1 LGQPQAL
8 VVESEAQRRFL
19 RSRTPRIKRIFR
31 NLDLR
36 RLKRAT
42 LTLYKKRQIM
52 KTYCGERTER
62 GCEVTV
68 DGKPLRMCSNLSGK
82 ATNAFDWGYV
92 GGGQLSVALLAD
104 LLGNDAKAK
113 SMCEAFENAVV
124 ANLPHDSWTM
134 TEYALAT
141 ALAPLVGVD
150 GARADDD
157 GEADAVAARAAFGD
171 MPVKTNDLLPTTL
184 KAEDK
189 AANISMVSEGGH
201 LDTLGDKQ
209 TAVGVNKAGD
219 EAVNAANR
227 RADQAVGAANRA
239 SDAAAV
245 AEAAHHAAHAVDTPA
260 DEAMSTANRAA
271 DHKAYVANRAADE
284 AISTANRAADRPACE
299 GELDT

>member
-1 LGQPQAL
+1 
-8 VVESEAQRRFL
+8 
-19 RSRTPRIKRIFR
+19 
-31 NLDLR
+31 
-36 RLKRAT
+36 
-42 LTLYKKRQIM
+42 M
-52 KTYCGERTER
+52 KTYHGKRTER

-68 DGKPLRMCSNLSGK
+68 DGKPLRMCSNLSGN

-157 GEADAVAARAAFGD
+157 GEADATATGAAFGD
-171 MPVKTNDLLPTTL
+171 MPVKSSDLLPTTL

-189 AANISMVSEGGH
+189 AANASMVSEGGH
-201 LDTLGDKQ
+201 LDTLGDVPI
-209 TAVGVNKAGD
+209 AASVNKAGD

-227 RADQAVGAANRA
+227 TADQAVGAANRA

-245 AEAAHHAAHAVDTPA
+245 AKVAHQAAHAVDTPA

-271 DHKAYVANRAADE
+271 DHKAYSANRAADKAAALARKSVDE
-284 AISTANRAADRPACE
+284 AKRVAKPLLKTR
-299 GELDT
+299 